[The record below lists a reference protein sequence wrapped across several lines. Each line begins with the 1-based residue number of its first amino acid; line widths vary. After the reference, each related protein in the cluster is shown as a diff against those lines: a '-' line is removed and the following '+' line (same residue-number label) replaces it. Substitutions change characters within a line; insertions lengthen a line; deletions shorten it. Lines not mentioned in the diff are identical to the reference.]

1 MIALKLLIFTLTL
14 MTIFFSMSAITAFTI
29 NYFESRKKIKY
40 NVIKF
45 KNFISIYSIEPRSWS
60 LYNNYITYYLPNVR
74 YPHNEKF
81 FRFNYIDLFLYKCW
95 RISLKRYEKKQQIL
109 EDKKKSY
116 EEYQLVLNDI
126 QNNIQYLQKRT
137 EEELLA
143 RLTKKEQL

>member
-1 MIALKLLIFTLTL
+1 MIALKLLIFALAS
-14 MTIFFSMSAITAFTI
+14 MTICFLMSTIITFTT
-29 NYFESRKKIKY
+29 NYFEGRKKTKY

-60 LYNNYITYYLPNVR
+60 LYNNYITYYLPNVL

-116 EEYQLVLNDI
+116 EEYQLVLNNI
-126 QNNIQYLQKRT
+126 QNNIQYLQKNV

-143 RLTKKEQL
+143 QLTKKE